1 MEITEKNI
9 GQIIRCLRS
18 QHGWTM
24 ADLAE
29 KASVSPSTM
38 SRIESGERNPS
49 FKVMVKLFQ
58 TLEKPLTIKII

>member
-1 MEITEKNI
+1 MEVTEKNI
-9 GQIIRCLRS
+9 GEIIRFLRF
-18 QHGWTM
+18 QRGWTM

-58 TLEKPLTIKII
+58 ALGRPIDIKVI

>member
-9 GQIIRCLRS
+9 GQIIRYLRS

-58 TLEKPLTIKII
+58 TLEKPLTIKAI